1 MRGDFMNF
9 IELHHNEHTRLIAI
23 DNIACIKQYSD
34 ETGVFMIGSERGI
47 YVDESYEQI
56 KNKLQE
62 AGFIW
67 SV

>member
-1 MRGDFMNF
+1 MNF
-9 IELHHNEHTRLIAI
+9 IELHHNNHVRLIAV
-23 DNIACIKQYSD
+23 DNIACIKQYDD
-34 ETGVFMIGSERGI
+34 EVGIVMIGTERYI